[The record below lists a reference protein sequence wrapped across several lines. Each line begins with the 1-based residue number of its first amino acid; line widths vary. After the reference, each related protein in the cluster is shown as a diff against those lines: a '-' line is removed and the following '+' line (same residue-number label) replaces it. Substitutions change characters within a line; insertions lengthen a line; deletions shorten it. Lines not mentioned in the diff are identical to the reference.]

1 MQKESRFKSLFRQR
15 LIRYYMQPRMF
26 QVNMEIRI
34 HEKFI
39 IMNETVI
46 AHSGKQ
52 ASKRACDKVRE
63 EMNIRA
69 VGHRCLGRPEKLK
82 NIKA

>member
-1 MQKESRFKSLFRQR
+1 MQKESRFKSLFRRR
-15 LIRYYMQPRMF
+15 LIQYYMQPRIF

-52 ASKRACDKVRE
+52 AGERAVAKVRE
-63 EMNIRA
+63 EMNIRS
-69 VGHRCLGRPEKLK
+69 VGHRCLGRPKKFK
-82 NIKA
+82 NSKW

>member
-1 MQKESRFKSLFRQR
+1 MRKEGKYKSLFRQR
-15 LIRYYMQPRMF
+15 LFQYYLQPRIF

-52 ASKRACDKVRE
+52 AGNRAITKVRE

-69 VGHRCLGRPEKLK
+69 VGHRCLGKPTNLK
-82 NIKA
+82 NIK